1 MRSLPRTARFIAP
14 LLVGVLAAAV
24 PPTAAADIAT
34 PRTEEPTTPAP
45 SPADGW
51 TLTSNRLDAKDT
63 YHAFVGNG
71 YLGQRVAPNGAGYA
85 DSDAK
90 TGWPLFTPRYDGS
103 FVSGLYAHNKDTTEN
118 RQVAAAIPTWTPL
131 TVSTDGPDS
140 ETFTSATKAS
150 RISHYRQ
157 SLDLR
162 RGLVRTELTWT
173 AADGRATDL
182 TYDVLADR
190 ANPHVGAVRLRMT
203 PHWNG
208 SAKVTD
214 RIDGRGAR
222 RVTPTGGGART
233 GGHTMAVGFRTQ
245 GTKTEGTV
253 ASTLRAGH
261 GVRTGNEQTSAPGR
275 ELSAQQSVGVPVRSG
290 RTYELT
296 KYVGVDTALTSR
308 APERAAVTASQRA
321 AGRGWDALFAG
332 HTAAWR
338 KLWRSDIE
346 VPRQRDQGELQSW
359 VRSAQYGLLSS
370 TRTGSANSISPT
382 GLSSDNYAGL
392 VFWDAETWMYP
403 ALLAAHPDLAKSVVD
418 YRYRTRHGARANAE
432 KLGHPGLFYPWT
444 SASKGDLTSECHSVD
459 PPHCR
464 TQNHLQSDVAL
475 ATWQYYLATKDTQWL
490 RTRGWPVIRG
500 IAEFWADRA
509 TRNAD
514 GSYSIKDVAGPD
526 EYSNGVDDGVFTNAG
541 AATTLRTASRVA
553 KILGEDA
560 PASWHTVADKLRIPY
575 DKKKQVFQQYD
586 GYQGSVIKQA
596 DTVLLMYPLE
606 WPMSKQAA
614 TNTLDYYAA
623 RTDPDGPAMTD
634 SVHAIDAAAIGEP
647 GCSAYT
653 YLERSIRPF
662 TRGPF
667 NLFSEARGDKAGA
680 SDPLS
685 GSPAQNFTT
694 GQGGFLQVF
703 TNGLTGQRMRENSVH
718 LDPMLPPQL
727 SQGVKLN
734 GQHWQGRTYD
744 IAIGAHETTV
754 RLTHGKPFEIETPQ
768 GKQVV
773 SQGAPA
779 HLKTRRPDL
788 EPTDNLARCH
798 AAKATSEQPGQ
809 YANAALDGSTATAWV
824 PDTARATL
832 TADLGEVSRISKITP
847 HWTDVKPAKH
857 TVQTSRDGQHWNTAS
872 PDGGSARYVRVRFTS
887 KDAKKPAGI
896 QELTVGR

>member
-14 LLVGVLAAAV
+14 LLVSVLAAAV
-24 PPTAAADIAT
+24 PPTAAADIAS
-34 PRTEEPTTPAP
+34 PRTDKPTTPTP
-45 SPADGW
+45 SPDDGW
-51 TLTSNRLDAKDT
+51 TLTSHRIDPKDT
-63 YHAFVGNG
+63 HHAFVGNG
-71 YLGQRVAPNGAGYA
+71 YLGQRVAPNGAGYT
-85 DSDAK
+85 DSEAK
-90 TGWPLFTPRYDGS
+90 TGWPLFSRRYDGS

-118 RQVAAAIPTWTPL
+118 REVAAAIPTWSPL
-131 TVSTDGPDS
+131 TVSTDGPS
-140 ETFTSATKAS
+140 AETFTSATPAA

-182 TYDVLADR
+182 VYDVLADR

-203 PHWNG
+203 PHWDG
-208 SAKVTD
+208 EAKVTD

-222 RVTPTGGGART
+222 RMSATGAGARSE
-233 GGHTMAVGFRTQ
+233 GTMAVGFRTD

-275 ELSAQQSVGVPVRSG
+275 KLSAHQSVGMPVRSG

-308 APERAAVTASQRA
+308 SPERDAVAASRHA

-346 VPRQRDQGELQSW
+346 VPGRGELQSW

-370 TRTGSANSISPT
+370 SRTGSANSISPT

-403 ALLAAHPDLAKSVVD
+403 ALLAAHPDLAKSVVE
-418 YRYRTRHGARANAE
+418 YRYRTRDAARANAR

-444 SASKGDLTSECHSVD
+444 SASKGDLKAECHSVD

-475 ATWQYYLATKDTQWL
+475 AAWQYYLATKDTHWL
-490 RTRGWPVIRG
+490 RTRGWPVIKG

-541 AATTLRTASRVA
+541 AATTLRTATRA
-553 KILGEDA
+553 AQLLGKDA
-560 PASWHTVADKLRIPY
+560 PGNWNTVADKLRIPY
-575 DKKKQVFQQYD
+575 DKEKQVFQQYD
-586 GYQGSVIKQA
+586 GYKGSVIKQA

-606 WPMSKQAA
+606 WQMSKKAA

-653 YLERSIRPF
+653 YLTRSIRPF
-662 TRGPF
+662 VRGPF
-667 NLFSEARGDKAGA
+667 DLFSEARGEKAGA

-734 GQHWQGRTYD
+734 GLHWQGRTYD
-744 IAIGAHETTV
+744 IAIGAHDTTV
-754 RLTHGKPFEIETPQ
+754 RLTHGEPFEIETPQ
-768 GKQVV
+768 GKQIV

-788 EPTDNLARCH
+788 EPTDNLARCRS
-798 AAKATSEQPGQ
+798 AQASSEQPGQ
-809 YANAALDGSTATAWV
+809 YADAALDGSTATAWV
-824 PDTARATL
+824 PDTTRATL
-832 TADLGEVSRISKITP
+832 TADLGKPARYSRITP
-847 HWTDVKPAKH
+847 HWTDVKPVKN
-857 TVQTSRDGQHWNTAS
+857 TVRTSLDGRHWKTAD
-872 PDGGSARYVRVRFTS
+872 PDGGTARYVRVTFTS
-887 KDAKKPAGI
+887 KDEKKPAGI
-896 QELTVGR
+896 QELTVNR

>member
-24 PPTAAADIAT
+24 PPTAAADIA
-34 PRTEEPTTPAP
+34 PLRTDGPTTPGR
-45 SPADGW
+45 SHDEGW
-51 TLTSNRLDAKDT
+51 TLTSHRIDPKDT
-63 YHAFVGNG
+63 HHAFVGNG
-71 YLGQRVAPNGAGYA
+71 YLGQRVAPNGSGYA
-85 DSDAK
+85 ASEAK
-90 TGWPLFTPRYDGS
+90 TGWPLFSRRYDGS

-118 RQVAAAIPTWTPL
+118 REVAAAIPTWSPL
-131 TVSTDGPDS
+131 TVSTGGQAS
-140 ETFTSATKAS
+140 ETFTSATPAA

-162 RGLVRTELTWT
+162 RGLVRTELTWR

-182 TYDVLADR
+182 VYDVLADR

-203 PHWNG
+203 PHWDG
-208 SAKVTD
+208 EAKVTD

-222 RVTPTGGGART
+222 RMSATGSGARSE
-233 GGHTMAVGFRTQ
+233 GTMSVGFRTD
-245 GTKTEGTV
+245 GTKTKGAV

-261 GVRTGNEQTSAPGR
+261 GVRTGNEQTSRPAR
-275 ELSAQQSVGVPVRSG
+275 KLSAHQSVAVPVRSG

-308 APERAAVTASQRA
+308 SPERDAVAASRHA

-346 VPRQRDQGELQSW
+346 VPGRGELQSW

-370 TRTGSANSISPT
+370 SRTGSANSISPT

-418 YRYRTRHGARANAE
+418 YRYRTRTAARANAA

-444 SASKGDLTSECHSVD
+444 SASKGNLKAECHSVD

-475 ATWQYYLATKDTQWL
+475 AAWQYYLATKDTHWL
-490 RTRGWPVIRG
+490 RTRGWPVIKG

-514 GSYSIKDVAGPD
+514 GSYSVKDVAGPD

-541 AATTLRTASRVA
+541 AATTLRTAARAA
-553 KILGEDA
+553 KLLGKDA
-560 PASWHTVADKLRIPY
+560 PAAWNTVADKLRIPY
-575 DKKKQVFQQYD
+575 DKTKQVFQQYD
-586 GYQGSVIKQA
+586 GYKGSVIKQA

-606 WPMSKQAA
+606 WPMSKKAA

-653 YLERSIRPF
+653 YLTRSIRPF
-662 TRGPF
+662 VRGPF
-667 NLFSEARGDKAGA
+667 DLFSEARGEKAGA

-734 GQHWQGRTYD
+734 NLHWQGRTYD
-744 IAIGAHETTV
+744 IAIGAHDTTV
-754 RLTHGKPFEIETPQ
+754 RLTHGEPFEIETPQ
-768 GKQVV
+768 GKQIV
-773 SQGAPA
+773 SRDAPA

-788 EPTDNLARCH
+788 APTDNLARCRS
-798 AAKATSEQPGQ
+798 AKASSEQPGQ
-809 YANAALDGSTATAWV
+809 YADAALDGNTATAWV
-824 PDTARATL
+824 PETTRATL
-832 TADLGEVSRISKITP
+832 TADLGRVSRVAEITP
-847 HWTDVKPAKH
+847 RWTDVKPTKH
-857 TVQTSRDGQHWNTAS
+857 TVRTSLDGRHWKTAD
-872 PDGGSARYVRVRFTS
+872 PDGATARYVRVTITS

-896 QELTVGR
+896 QELTVNR